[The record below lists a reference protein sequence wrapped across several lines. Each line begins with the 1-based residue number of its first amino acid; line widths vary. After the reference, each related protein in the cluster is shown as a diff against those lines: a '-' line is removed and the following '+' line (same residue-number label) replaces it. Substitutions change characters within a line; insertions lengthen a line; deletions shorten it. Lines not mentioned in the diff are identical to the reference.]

1 MYGDRNFLEEN
12 KFMRLP
18 DGRIAFFTEKK
29 TWRDVLKNELPLDE
43 YLDRQTFTPKIS
55 FEFKTPKR
63 RQRKNKED
71 LNDED
76 RCDMCCNPLDTMTF
90 VTLRG
95 RKQVFCSICTQ
106 NNHEGNIID
115 KFKVIQNHI
124 LDVNAILY
132 LLNEDVLPIE
142 CFGIHIKYLTDTW
155 KSYIGN
161 EVIKQIFD
169 MMKKWRTICSGDINV
184 LKLVKKL
191 LMLKRLL
198 MDEMVFLKNI
208 IEENQPW

>member
-1 MYGDRNFLEEN
+1 MSIMYGDRNFLEEN

-29 TWRDVLKNELPLDE
+29 TWRDVLKNGLPLDE
-43 YLDRQTFTPKIS
+43 YLDRQTFIPKIS
-55 FEFKTPKR
+55 FEYKTSTR

-71 LNDED
+71 LNDKD

-90 VTLRG
+90 VTRTG
-95 RKQVFCSICTQ
+95 RKQVFCSICAQ

-115 KFKVIQNHI
+115 EFKVIQNHL

-132 LLNEDVLPIE
+132 LLNETVLPIE
-142 CFGIHIKYLTDTW
+142 YFGIHIKYLTDTW

-161 EVIKQIFD
+161 EVIKKIFD
-169 MMKKWRTICSGDINV
+169 MRKKWHTIYSGDINV

-191 LMLKRLL
+191 LLLKRLL
-198 MDEMVFLKNI
+198 MDKMNLD
-208 IEENQPW
+208 QPW

>member
-1 MYGDRNFLEEN
+1 
-12 KFMRLP
+12 
-18 DGRIAFFTEKK
+18 
-29 TWRDVLKNELPLDE
+29 
-43 YLDRQTFTPKIS
+43 
-55 FEFKTPKR
+55 
-63 RQRKNKED
+63 
-71 LNDED
+71 
-76 RCDMCCNPLDTMTF
+76 MTF
-90 VTLRG
+90 VTRRG

-142 CFGIHIKYLTDTW
+142 YFGIHIKYMTDTW

-169 MMKKWRTICSGDINV
+169 MMKKWRTIYSGDINV

-191 LMLKRLL
+191 LLLKRLL

>member
-76 RCDMCCNPLDTMTF
+76 KCDMCCNPLDTMTF
-90 VTLRG
+90 VTRRG

-142 CFGIHIKYLTDTW
+142 YFGIHIKYMTDTW

-169 MMKKWRTICSGDINV
+169 MMKKWRTIYSGDINV

-191 LMLKRLL
+191 LLLKRLL

>member
-76 RCDMCCNPLDTMTF
+76 KCDMCCNPLDTMTF
-90 VTLRG
+90 VTRRG

-106 NNHEGNIID
+106 NNHEGNIIYQ
-115 KFKVIQNHI
+115 FKVIKNHI

-132 LLNEDVLPIE
+132 LLNEDFLPIE
-142 CFGIHIKYLTDTW
+142 CFGIHIKYLIDTW

-169 MMKKWRTICSGDINV
+169 MTKKWTVCSGDINV

-198 MDEMVFLKNI
+198 MDKMIFLKNI
-208 IEENQPW
+208 IQENQP

>member
-1 MYGDRNFLEEN
+1 
-12 KFMRLP
+12 
-18 DGRIAFFTEKK
+18 
-29 TWRDVLKNELPLDE
+29 
-43 YLDRQTFTPKIS
+43 
-55 FEFKTPKR
+55 
-63 RQRKNKED
+63 
-71 LNDED
+71 
-76 RCDMCCNPLDTMTF
+76 MCCNPLDKMTF
-90 VTLRG
+90 VTRRG

-142 CFGIHIKYLTDTW
+142 YFGIHIKYMTDTW

-169 MMKKWRTICSGDINV
+169 MMKKWRTIYSGDINV

-191 LMLKRLL
+191 LLLKRLL